1 MQHKDNSECQKKDSG
16 PRVPLLLKAN
26 PPECEPEVIDAEY
39 VTRDSQPDVGRDAHQ
54 DDTPAS
60 GVANDNFSPIS
71 APLRHLTASSG
82 PDDINAAV
90 REWATGVVGLPPVEQ
105 VTARA
110 EAVRILKALGM
121 QSAATLLDAALA
133 EALAAGPDALD
144 GDVSMSAGRFA
155 PPVPWPDPVDGRELI
170 KEMKSFVR
178 RFVVMPSEYAYIA
191 LVLWA
196 LAAHAHD
203 CFQVFPILVISSA
216 VLRSGKTTVL
226 TALSVL
232 VPKPF
237 FTSNA
242 TAASLFHTIDLF
254 HPTVL
259 IDEFD
264 SFGIVNEALRGLLN
278 SAHVRLYAFVTR
290 ATGEF
295 STWAAMV
302 LALIGKVPR
311 TVEDRAIIIPQQR
324 RAPHE
329 SVERLRLDRLQEF
342 EPLCRKAARWV
353 KDHAEEIQVADPA
366 MPSEMNSDRAL
377 DNWRPLFAIADAI
390 GGDWPRRARE
400 AAVAMSKAD
409 QEFDEEPATLLLQ
422 DLQMLFR
429 LRGDDRIESREIV
442 RSLVSMED
450 GPWVDYNRGRPLTER
465 GLATI
470 LGLFRIKSQ
479 KWVVT
484 EAGRRKWKRG
494 YFLSDLEDT
503 FARYVPAPPVG
514 PLPKPTEPT
523 EPPQAPQAPHV
534 PPLPEPTGQSS
545 EPPQAPQEP
554 QPKPA
559 KKKRTNPILP
569 PPSRPRS

>member
-1 MQHKDNSECQKKDSG
+1 
-16 PRVPLLLKAN
+16 
-26 PPECEPEVIDAEY
+26 
-39 VTRDSQPDVGRDAHQ
+39 
-54 DDTPAS
+54 
-60 GVANDNFSPIS
+60 
-71 APLRHLTASSG
+71 
-82 PDDINAAV
+82 
-90 REWATGVVGLPPVEQ
+90 
-105 VTARA
+105 
-110 EAVRILKALGM
+110 
-121 QSAATLLDAALA
+121 
-133 EALAAGPDALD
+133 
-144 GDVSMSAGRFA
+144 
-155 PPVPWPDPVDGRELI
+155 
-170 KEMKSFVR
+170 
-178 RFVVMPSEYAYIA
+178 
-191 LVLWA
+191 
-196 LAAHAHD
+196 
-203 CFQVFPILVISSA
+203 
-216 VLRSGKTTVL
+216 
-226 TALSVL
+226 
-232 VPKPF
+232 
-237 FTSNA
+237 
-242 TAASLFHTIDLF
+242 
-254 HPTVL
+254 
-259 IDEFD
+259 
-264 SFGIVNEALRGLLN
+264 
-278 SAHVRLYAFVTR
+278 
-290 ATGEF
+290 
-295 STWAAMV
+295 
-302 LALIGKVPR
+302 
-311 TVEDRAIIIPQQR
+311 
-324 RAPHE
+324 
-329 SVERLRLDRLQEF
+329 
-342 EPLCRKAARWV
+342 
-353 KDHAEEIQVADPA
+353 
-366 MPSEMNSDRAL
+366 
-377 DNWRPLFAIADAI
+377 
-390 GGDWPRRARE
+390 
-400 AAVAMSKAD
+400 VAMSKAD